1 MTDKRGKLIVIEGI
15 DGSGKETQTSRLYE
29 RLIQENQKVL
39 KIQFPR
45 YHKES
50 AALIKMYLNGSFGSE
65 VDSVNPFIA
74 STFYAVDR
82 YASFKEE
89 WEDFYKQGGIV
100 ISDRYTTSNMI
111 HQMAKISG
119 AVEREKYLNWL
130 WNFEFELFELP
141 IPDLVIFLDMPPQYG
156 SKLISNRSNKFSGEM
171 EKDIHEKNQH
181 YLLEAYQS
189 ACFVAE
195 KYNWQRIYCVDK
207 GRLKTID
214 EIHQEIYSV
223 TKEFFF
229 STNK

>member
-1 MTDKRGKLIVIEGI
+1 MTNSKGKLIVIEGI
-15 DGSGKETQTSRLYE
+15 DGSGKETQTNRLYE
-29 RLIQENQKVL
+29 RLVQEKQKVL

-50 AALIKMYLNGSFGSE
+50 AALIKMYLNGSFGAE

-89 WEDFYKQGGIV
+89 WEDFYKHGGIV

-119 AVEREKYLNWL
+119 EVEREKYLNWL

-156 SKLISNRSNKFSGEM
+156 WKLISNRCNKFSGKK
-171 EKDIHEKNQH
+171 EKDIHEKNHQ
-181 YLLEAYQS
+181 YLLDAYHS
-189 ACFVAE
+189 ACLVTE
-195 KYNWQRIYCVDK
+195 KYNWQRICCVEK
-207 GRLKTID
+207 ERVKTIE

-223 TKEFFF
+223 INSFLYNVNE
-229 STNK
+229 